1 MQLHS
6 AAVALLLVTLPIF
19 VSAQKEIDRI
29 DEIVV
34 AGYSITAREVEIEVE
49 QKMLLDTAAA
59 LKDMPG
65 TDVNSNGLIAGIA
78 QYRGMYGDRVAVTI
92 DNHTIVSGGPNAMD
106 TPLSYVSPMITEALV
121 VDRGIASVSSTP
133 ESIGGHLKT
142 RLARGSFGSEDFEL
156 SGFVGSRYSGN
167 GDISTSAGRFTI
179 SNDSHRLSAIAE
191 IDRGKNIRTPVGEI
205 RPSEIDRKRYDV
217 SYAFTNGD
225 DHFVVFAGKLNT
237 QDSGTPALP
246 MDIRSI
252 DTDLIGS
259 HFLYAASPS
268 MAIEGRVSSND
279 VDHVM
284 DNFALRS
291 ALPVMMRR
299 QNHATGSGKTYALA
313 AIYDF
318 EASTLRLGIDGV
330 VADHDS
336 TITNPDNAAFR
347 VANFSAV
354 TRELASIFGEWMFER
369 DATALELGVSFKHVT
384 TDAGEVGATGMMSPA
399 ISMLA
404 GAFNS
409 ANRELTFD
417 DVDAVIKY
425 RYRSRDNLEWRL
437 EAGRK
442 SRAPSYQELYLWLP
456 MQATGGLADGRTYI
470 GDLGLHSEVSNEI
483 NLGVFA
489 TTGRLS
495 VSPQLFYKRIDNYI
509 QGSPSSNAAANMVA
523 TMMAGQTALQ
533 FSNTDAEILG
543 LDLAW
548 TFEISERV
556 TLDGI
561 ATYARGRRTD
571 ISDDLYRLA
580 PLNGS
585 IGLTYTNES
594 WAIDTRIVA
603 YDSQNKVA
611 AFNDEQPTAGY
622 EILNAGLIWM
632 PNSSLRVEARV
643 DNIFDATYQDHLA
656 GVNRVGGSAIPVGSR
671 LYGAE
676 RTLMAGVIFSF

>member
-1 MQLHS
+1 MQIQ
-6 AAVALLLVTLPIF
+6 AGAVALLLVTLPIS

-29 DEIVV
+29 DEIIV
-34 AGYSITAREVEIEVE
+34 AGYSITAREAEIEVD
-49 QKMLLDTAAA
+49 QKMLVNTAAA
-59 LKDMPG
+59 LKYMPG
-65 TDVNSNGLIAGIA
+65 ANVNSNGLITGIA

-92 DNHTIVSGGPNAMD
+92 DNHAIVSGGPNAMD
-106 TPLSYVSPMITEALV
+106 APLSYISPMITEALV
-121 VDRGIASVSSTP
+121 VERGITSVSSVP

-142 RLARGSFGSEDFEL
+142 RLARGSFGSEDFEI

-167 GDISTSAGRFTI
+167 GDISTSAGRLTI
-179 SNDSHRLSAIAE
+179 SNDSHRFSAIAE
-191 IDRGKNIRTPVGEI
+191 LDLGQNVQSPVGKI
-205 RPSEIDRKRYDV
+205 RPSAIDRKRYDV

-237 QDSGTPALP
+237 LDSGTPALP

-279 VDHVM
+279 VEHVM
-284 DNFALRS
+284 DNFALR
-291 ALPVMMRR
+291 AAPPAMMHR

-313 AIYDF
+313 AKYDF
-318 EASTLRLGIDGV
+318 ETSTLRFGIDGV

-336 TITNPDNAAFR
+336 TITNPNNAAFR
-347 VANFSAV
+347 VANFSGV
-354 TRELASIFGEWMFER
+354 TRELASIFGEWMLER

-399 ISMLA
+399 VSMLA

-409 ANRELTFD
+409 AKRELTFD

-425 RYRSRDNLEWRL
+425 RYRSRDNLEWRV

-470 GDLGLHSEVSNEI
+470 GDLGLQSEVSNEI

-523 TMMAGQTALQ
+523 TMMAGNTALQ
-533 FSNTDAEILG
+533 FSNTDAEIWG
-543 LDLAW
+543 LDIAW
-548 TFEISERV
+548 TLSISERV
-556 TLDGI
+556 TLDGV

-585 IGLTYTNES
+585 IGLTYATES
-594 WAIDTRIVA
+594 WVFDTRVVA
-603 YDSQNKVA
+603 YGSQKNVA
-611 AFNDEQPTAGY
+611 AFNDEQPSAGY
-622 EILNAGLIWM
+622 EIVNAGLVWT
-632 PNSSLRVEARV
+632 PNDSLRVEARI

-656 GVNRVGGSAIPVGSR
+656 GVNRASGSDIPAGIR
-671 LYGAE
+671 LFGAE
-676 RTLMAGVIFSF
+676 RTLLAGVIFSF